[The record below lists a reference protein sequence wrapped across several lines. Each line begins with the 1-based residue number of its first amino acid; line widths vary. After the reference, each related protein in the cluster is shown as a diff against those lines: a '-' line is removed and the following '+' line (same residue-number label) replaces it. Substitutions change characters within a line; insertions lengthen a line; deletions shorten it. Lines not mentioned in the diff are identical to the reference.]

1 MKKVLIF
8 LLVIGILMVGTC
20 VMEGILDRP
29 SEHTEFTDEPSQD
42 VFDSYNPAPCG
53 GGHGGDGSGP
63 IPG

>member
-20 VMEGILDRP
+20 VMEGILDEP
-29 SEHTEFTDEPSQD
+29 SGYTEFTDELSQD
-42 VFDSYNPAPCG
+42 IYDPAPCG
-53 GGHGGDGSGP
+53 GGHGGDGGGP